1 MNMQV
6 LAVFLVLLGL
16 ISFIAGLVGLLIVV
30 LQKKQKKPWLIASGV
45 GIVLFILGIAVVAGG
60 TGSSSSDKADNPTTS
75 KSLSKSTVAKGNT
88 TSKESNSSSS
98 ESTQTI
104 DFGYEKHP
112 ILDQATY
119 PVQWSDNTWA
129 GTQVKVDKVQIIKTK
144 PFKDDATG
152 KMYAGVVLMHF
163 GITASRDISIYP
175 SQGTLVTSDGQQS
188 SADTLNGEDFDGDI
202 AKGVSRDGYVLWELE
217 KMDDPKAIKTL
228 RVKFDANY
236 ETDDMDDDNSD
247 KTYDFTI
254 NI

>member
-1 MNMQV
+1 MQV

-16 ISFIAGLVGLLIVV
+16 ISFIVGLVGLLIVV

-45 GIVLFILGIAVVAGG
+45 GIVLFILGIAVDAGG
-60 TGSSSSDKADNPTTS
+60 TGSSSSDKANNPTTS
-75 KSLSKSTVAKGNT
+75 KSLSKSTVAKGST
-88 TSKESNSSSS
+88 TKKSNSSSS

-202 AKGVSRDGYVLWELE
+202 AKGVSRDGYVIWELE
-217 KMDDPKAIKTL
+217 KMDNPKAIKTL

-236 ETDDMDDDNSD
+236 DTDDMDDDNSY

>member
-1 MNMQV
+1 MQV
-6 LAVFLVLLGL
+6 LAVFLLLLGL
-16 ISFIAGLVGLLIVV
+16 ISFIVGLVGLLIVV

-45 GIVLFILGIAVVAGG
+45 GIVLFILGIAVDAGG
-60 TGSSSSDKADNPTTS
+60 TGSSSSDKANNPTTS
-75 KSLSKSTVAKGNT
+75 KSLSKSTVAKGST
-88 TSKESNSSSS
+88 TKKSNSSSS

-202 AKGVSRDGYVLWELE
+202 AKGVSRDGYVIWELE

-236 ETDDMDDDNSD
+236 DTDDMDDDNSN